1 LHWSRAHVPGTTP
14 SIPRKVKGD
23 SCFQELQAAKLRRD
37 VDRMTKNHGREFT
50 IDQLDQLRVHGKK
63 GYLDERV
70 VQMFP
75 AARAVV

>member
-1 LHWSRAHVPGTTP
+1 
-14 SIPRKVKGD
+14 
-23 SCFQELQAAKLRRD
+23 
-37 VDRMTKNHGREFT
+37 MTKNHGREFT